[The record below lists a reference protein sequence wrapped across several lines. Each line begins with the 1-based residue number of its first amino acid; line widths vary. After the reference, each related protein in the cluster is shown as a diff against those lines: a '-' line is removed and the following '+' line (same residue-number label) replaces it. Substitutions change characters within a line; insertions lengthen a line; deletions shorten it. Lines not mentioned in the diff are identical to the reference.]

1 MSAQPVRLLSTVVNS
16 DPDVLLVRQSARH
29 IAARLGFGARD
40 QTHIAIAVSQIA
52 AYGVKHN
59 GGGKVEFWVE
69 DRIQEP
75 MLVIRI
81 RYDGPEISALSGQ
94 EKTPTAAKILPAA
107 GIPGASRWMDHY
119 EITPPG
125 GQDTIIELGKKIP
138 AGATPVKPQDL
149 AGELA
154 VLPPEGPVQEIQWLD
169 EEILRTMEELL
180 GMGSEIQDT
189 NRGVVA
195 LYAELEEH
203 AERLREAKAAVAAAA
218 NQWQTT
224 FDAIGD
230 GIALLDT
237 GGNIL
242 RCNQAFTALVGK
254 PKCEIEGQGSGELI
268 FSMPDFIAGCLDSAR
283 RKVHREMEEVQ
294 LADGR
299 WLNVTVDPL
308 LDESGQITGYVSVS
322 QDITLRKRAET
333 ELQAYATR
341 LERSNRELQDFANIA
356 SHDLQ
361 EPLRKVR
368 SFGDLLKQKMDYRL
382 NDQERDYLE
391 RMQNAA
397 ARMQRMIEDL
407 LAYARVTT
415 RAQPHRPV
423 DLAKVVA
430 EVLSDLEVRMI
441 QTEGKV
447 VVGDLPV
454 IQADPLQMH
463 QLFQNLIGNAL
474 KFHKKNVPP
483 YIKVQSKLIAG
494 KQVEITV
501 EDNGIGFSMENSGFL
516 FQPFRRLHGRSE
528 FEGSGIGLS
537 ICRKIV
543 EGHGGKISAWSE
555 PEKGSIF
562 TVVLP
567 A

>member
-1 MSAQPVRLLSTVVNS
+1 M
-16 DPDVLLVRQSARH
+16 
-29 IAARLGFGARD
+29 
-40 QTHIAIAVSQIA
+40 
-52 AYGVKHN
+52 
-59 GGGKVEFWVE
+59 
-69 DRIQEP
+69 
-75 MLVIRI
+75 
-81 RYDGPEISALSGQ
+81 
-94 EKTPTAAKILPAA
+94 
-107 GIPGASRWMDHY
+107 
-119 EITPPG
+119 
-125 GQDTIIELGKKIP
+125 
-138 AGATPVKPQDL
+138 
-149 AGELA
+149 
-154 VLPPEGPVQEIQWLD
+154 QEIQWLD
-169 EEILRTMEELL
+169 EEILRTTDELL
-180 GMGSEIQDT
+180 GMGHEIQDT

-195 LYAELEEH
+195 LYAELDEH

-230 GIALLDT
+230 GIALLDP

-254 PKCEIEGQGSGELI
+254 PKCEIEGQGSGELN
-268 FSMPDFIAGCLDSAR
+268 FSTPDFIAGCLDTAR
-283 RKVHREMEEVQ
+283 RKVHRETEEVQ

-308 LDESGQITGYVSVS
+308 LDEQAQITGFVSVS

-333 ELQAYATR
+333 ELQSYAAR

-368 SFGDLLKQKMDYRL
+368 SFGDLLKQKVDYRL
-382 NDQERDYLE
+382 NDQERDYIE

-447 VVGDLPV
+447 MVGDMPV
-454 IQADPLQMH
+454 IQADPLQMQ

-483 YIKVQSKLIAG
+483 FIKVQSKFIAG
-494 KQVEITV
+494 KLIEITV

-528 FEGSGIGLS
+528 YEGSGIGLS

-567 A
+567 V